1 MHTSLLPF
9 FAVIRATG
17 SDRASF
23 LHGQLSNHIEALAP
37 NQACYATYNTP
48 KGRVIAN
55 MIVANTGGNLLLVLA
70 ADLAEA
76 VVKRLRMFVLRA
88 DVGFEIL
95 ENYGAAGRLDDALP
109 PHPADAPSLAFPF
122 AVVQTSSPQGAD
134 GEGLIEIP
142 LPHGGVFLVGASA
155 DLPAY
160 GAAAE
165 NAWNLHEIRS
175 GYPWICAATKESC
188 VAQML
193 NQHTIGG
200 VHFKKGCY
208 PGQEIIA
215 RAQYRG
221 QVKRGP
227 AVLAGGSV
235 AAGAA
240 VLQDL
245 AEAGIV
251 LNSADS
257 PEGRISLAVIK
268 HGAAQGALT
277 DAAGNTLLQQQIFFH
292 TEAAEE

>member
-17 SDRASF
+17 DDRASF
-23 LHGQLSNHIEALAP
+23 LHGQLSNHIEVLAEGE
-37 NQACYATYNTP
+37 ACYATYNTP

-55 MIVANTGGNLLLVLA
+55 MIVANSGGELLLVLA

-88 DVGFEIL
+88 KVSFEIL
-95 ENYGAAGRLDDALP
+95 ENHGAAGRLPEGIA
-109 PHPADAPSLAFPF
+109 PHPAAEPQLSFPF
-122 AVVQTSSPQGAD
+122 HLSD
-134 GEGLIEIP
+134 GLIEIP
-142 LPHGGVFLVGASA
+142 LPHGGVLLTGETAA
-155 DLPAY
+155 LPAHD
-160 GAAAE
+160 AAAE
-165 NAWNLHEIRS
+165 NAWKLHEIRS

-221 QVKRGP
+221 QVKRGL
-227 AVLAGGSV
+227 AVLSGGSV
-235 AAGAA
+235 EAGAA

-251 LNSADS
+251 INCADA
-257 PEGRISLAVIK
+257 PEGRLSLAVIK
-268 HGAAQGALT
+268 HSAAEGTLT
-277 DAAGNTLLQQQIFFH
+277 DASGNTMTQQQIFFK
-292 TEAAEE
+292 TADKEA